1 MFSELL
7 RHRLRVSYPDDEIE
21 LHQRASSWFEVEGL
35 AGEAVRHALAARDW
49 TRAGSLMQKYSSDYL
64 KRGEVLTVVGWF
76 QSLPEEILLSDPR
89 LCLDYCWPLL
99 LAGQFDM
106 ASPLLER
113 LEQMASNIPPFL
125 GEIYTAQAYLAR
137 GLGDHERMIQRSR
150 QALELLPKSSMTS
163 RGIVALNLGLDY
175 WHTGQMHAAEKV
187 LTEALEIARST
198 GNHYAALTALIFL
211 GRVLAVRGQLHQAA
225 EFFQDAIQQGKDIP
239 ITALAYMDLAALN
252 YEWNKLDESDRY
264 LQKAV
269 VLCKHSQNDEF
280 LVGCWLL
287 SLRLRIAQGDLPG
300 AEEVL
305 GQAIRLVRTGKIP
318 APMPKR
324 VDVAEVYL
332 LLEKGKPIRE
342 GEGKLIEQVD
352 CHPFYRFLGVTKSRT
367 LPEVEARNYLDELS
381 QVAQTNEWVYGLVAI
396 RALQASFAK
405 TQVAALEYLIDGL
418 QLAKSGGFIR
428 TFLDVGEKLKTPL
441 REIARRGDLSGD
453 TRQIL
458 AALTEGETSGEGL
471 VSLIEPLSERELEVL
486 GLVAAG
492 MSNREIAEKLIIS
505 TGTAKSHIHHLCGK
519 LGVRNRTEAAM
530 KARELGLL

>member
-1 MFSELL
+1 
-7 RHRLRVSYPDDEIE
+7 
-21 LHQRASSWFEVEGL
+21 
-35 AGEAVRHALAARDW
+35 
-49 TRAGSLMQKYSSDYL
+49 
-64 KRGEVLTVVGWF
+64 
-76 QSLPEEILLSDPR
+76 
-89 LCLDYCWPLL
+89 
-99 LAGQFDM
+99 
-106 ASPLLER
+106 
-113 LEQMASNIPPFL
+113 
-125 GEIYTAQAYLAR
+125 
-137 GLGDHERMIQRSR
+137 
-150 QALELLPKSSMTS
+150 
-163 RGIVALNLGLDY
+163 
-175 WHTGQMHAAEKV
+175 
-187 LTEALEIARST
+187 
-198 GNHYAALTALIFL
+198 
-211 GRVLAVRGQLHQAA
+211 
-225 EFFQDAIQQGKDIP
+225 
-239 ITALAYMDLAALN
+239 
-252 YEWNKLDESDRY
+252 

-269 VLCKHSQNDEF
+269 ALCKHSQNDEF

-287 SLRLRIAQGDLPG
+287 SLRLRIAQGDLSG
-300 AEEVL
+300 AEQVL
-305 GQAIRLVRTGKIP
+305 EQAIRMVRTGRIP
-318 APMPKR
+318 APMAKR
-324 VDVAEVYL
+324 VDVARVYL
-332 LLEKGKPIRE
+332 ILEKGKTIRE

-352 CHPFYRFLGVTKSRT
+352 CHPFYRFLGVTKSRI

-458 AALTEGETSGEGL
+458 AALTEGETSDEGL